1 MSSTPDTRP
10 LISRPD
16 VDAVLVGAMNAGGRE
31 RQRSV
36 ADAVVAHWRSAEWP
50 EGLVS
55 LNCFTSTQND
65 GVLTYEQ
72 WASEETLQKS
82 LLDES
87 GISRATPGRDLTAG
101 AESLVP
107 YRLYQVVRGTAV
119 SNPPPPARSFPI
131 AAFPMENHEAA
142 RQWID
147 DLLKAEEA
155 AAGADRAYPGA
166 IAANIHIALDGRS
179 VLIFSEWLSE
189 EQAITHMQIVTKAM
203 LMDVGNSEDDLGSL
217 YRHHATLTR
226 PVG

>member
-1 MSSTPDTRP
+1 MSSTPDTLPR
-10 LISRPD
+10 ISRPD
-16 VDAVLVGAMNAGGRE
+16 VDAVLVGVLNSGGGE
-31 RQRSV
+31 GQEAV
-36 ADAVVAHWRSAEWP
+36 ADAVVSHWRSAEWP

-55 LNCFTSTQND
+55 VNCFTSTQN
-65 GVLTYEQ
+65 GQVLTYEQ

-82 LLDES
+82 LLDGS
-87 GISRATPGRDLTAG
+87 GFRG
-101 AESLVP
+101 APTGSGGPVP

-119 SNPPPPARSFPI
+119 SNPPPPARSFPV
-131 AAFPMENHEAA
+131 AAFPMESHEEA

-189 EQAITHMQIVTKAM
+189 DQAITHMQIVTKAM

-217 YRHHATLTR
+217 YRHHTTLTR
-226 PVG
+226 